1 MTEPDDTYSAAVIE
15 EALLAAAAVAERVYE
30 MAPDISPAMEGAF
43 RGLAEAVFQ
52 WTEGLD
58 LQQELAD
65 EGARAGAVAD
75 LADPTYAASYAVTVH
90 QVLTAARAV
99 QEATAREPNSLPAS
113 AVPLLDRL
121 GSAVGKWERQPD
133 AAARWWEE
141 GGRPALLHPVGA
153 PPPAP
158 DPPSTTP
165 PSVRTSSGSPPWDL
179 FRPAATG
186 PGDDFGERGA
196 RGSTGGQPSSARRRP
211 SPGAR
216 PASWRACREA
226 AHRRGAAPARPAQPR
241 RCGAGGPGTGATA
254 RRAELAVEGVPCRVP
269 DQDDLSGPAL
279 WRE

>member
-1 MTEPDDTYSAAVIE
+1 VTEPDDTYSAAVIE

-30 MAPDISPAMEGAF
+30 VAPDISPAMEGASH
-43 RGLAEAVFQ
+43 GLAEAVFQ

-75 LADPTYAASYAVTVH
+75 LADPTYAASYAITVH

-121 GSAVGKWERQPD
+121 GSAVGDWERQPD

-165 PSVRTSSGSPPWDL
+165 PSARQSAGSPPWDL
-179 FRPAATG
+179 FRPVAAG
-186 PGDDFGERGA
+186 PGDDSGSAA
-196 RGSTGGQPSSARRRP
+196 RGDRALASRSHPEETPLWEPNRPHGVKAAKPLTDDERRRRDQLNRE
-211 SPGAR
+211 GAER
-216 PASWRACREA
+216 TAQERE
-226 AHRRGAAPARPAQPR
+226 RQRGTHSSQ
-241 RCGAGGPGTGATA
+241 
-254 RRAELAVEGVPCRVP
+254 
-269 DQDDLSGPAL
+269 
-279 WRE
+279 

>member
-30 MAPDISPAMEGAF
+30 VAPGISTGMEGAF
-43 RGLAEAVFQ
+43 RGLAEAVFR

-99 QEATAREPNSLPAS
+99 QEATALEPDSLPAS

-121 GSAVGKWERQPD
+121 GSAVGEWERQPD

-141 GGRPALLHPVGA
+141 GGRPALIHPVGA
-153 PPPAP
+153 PPPTP

-165 PSVRTSSGSPPWDL
+165 PSARRSSGSPPWDL
-179 FRPAATG
+179 FHPAAAG
-186 PGDDFGERGA
+186 PGDDSGSAARADRPVASRPRPDDAPLWEPDRPHGVRAAKPLTDDERRRRDQLNREGAERTAQERERQRGA
-196 RGSTGGQPSSARRRP
+196 HSS
-211 SPGAR
+211 
-216 PASWRACREA
+216 
-226 AHRRGAAPARPAQPR
+226 Q
-241 RCGAGGPGTGATA
+241 
-254 RRAELAVEGVPCRVP
+254 
-269 DQDDLSGPAL
+269 
-279 WRE
+279 

>member
-30 MAPDISPAMEGAF
+30 VAPDISPAMEGAF
-43 RGLAEAVFQ
+43 RGLAEAVFR

-58 LQQELAD
+58 FQQELAD

-99 QEATAREPNSLPAS
+99 QEATALEPDSLPAS

-121 GSAVGKWERQPD
+121 GSAVGEWERQPD

-141 GGRPALLHPVGA
+141 GGRPALIHPLGA
-153 PPPAP
+153 PPPTP

-165 PSVRTSSGSPPWDL
+165 LSARRSSGSPPWDL
-179 FRPAATG
+179 FHPAAAG
-186 PGDDFGERGA
+186 PGDDSGSAARAGRPVASHPRPNDAPLWEPDRPHGVKAAKPLTDDERRRRDQLNREGAEPTAHERARQRGA
-196 RGSTGGQPSSARRRP
+196 HSS
-211 SPGAR
+211 
-216 PASWRACREA
+216 
-226 AHRRGAAPARPAQPR
+226 Q
-241 RCGAGGPGTGATA
+241 
-254 RRAELAVEGVPCRVP
+254 
-269 DQDDLSGPAL
+269 
-279 WRE
+279 